1 MPGTGG
7 RLGWNDPPPAATTI
21 SLASNTVP
29 WSVVIRNSGSP
40 MRSMVS
46 TISPRWKVG
55 LNGSI
60 WRISASVRPCPETTG
75 RAGMS

>member
-7 RLGWNDPPPAATTI
+7 RLGWNEPPPAATTM
-21 SLASNTVP
+21 SFASNVLP
-29 WSVVIRNSGSP
+29 WSVVMRNIGSP
-40 MRSMVS
+40 IFSIVS

-60 WRISASVRPCPETTG
+60 CFISASVSPWPDTIG